1 MKKVAIVILNWNGEQ
16 MLRRFL
22 PSVLQH
28 SENVADIVVADNA
41 STDAS
46 LALLEKEFPTVRTI
60 VLDRNYG
67 FAEGYNRALNQVEN
81 EYYVLLNSDV
91 EVTEGWLDTLVSF
104 MDSHPEAAACQ
115 PKLLAEH
122 DHTLFE
128 YAGASGGYIDRY
140 GYPFCRGRLFES
152 VEKDEGQYDDVAKC
166 VAKMLVKKF
175 GRKVRSV
182 VFSCVPASSQER
194 NEARNKNFSELV
206 CKFSGAINGF
216 SHVKVVGERTAVHG
230 TKVKK
235 EERAKRLK
243 EKNNI
248 EVDAN
253 FFKNKIVCI
262 WDDVVTTGTSFC
274 AYTAQLEQVGA
285 HVTNGIFLGKTSY
298 KYVQQ

>member
-1 MKKVAIVILNWNGEQ
+1 MISRMVEI
-16 MLRRFL
+16 MLMWRNAWQRCLSRSLVVRF
-22 PSVLQH
+22 
-28 SENVADIVVADNA
+28 AAWF
-41 STDAS
+41 S
-46 LALLEKEFPTVRTI
+46 LAFLR
-60 VLDRNYG
+60 
-67 FAEGYNRALNQVEN
+67 
-81 EYYVLLNSDV
+81 
-91 EVTEGWLDTLVSF
+91 
-104 MDSHPEAAACQ
+104 
-115 PKLLAEH
+115 
-122 DHTLFE
+122 
-128 YAGASGGYIDRY
+128 
-140 GYPFCRGRLFES
+140 
-152 VEKDEGQYDDVAKC
+152 
-166 VAKMLVKKF
+166 
-175 GRKVRSV
+175 
-182 VFSCVPASSQER
+182 SQER

-235 EERAKRLK
+235 DERAKRLK
-243 EKNNI
+243 ENNNI